1 MCGLRVLC
9 FGIWGSAKKFA
20 NPSFMMTSLRFCK
33 WTSSPS
39 HLPDDGRLRTKGTM
53 KLLNFRISGIHP
65 AVNFVGR
72 TILSRGTG
80 GLCSLDP
87 NLTSSISSGH
97 ALGHTYNSNIM
108 KVSDSFWIWSSV
120 FVPAPAPRLLDV
132 SSLPFPLGSTI
143 GGGQTFNTNTKVTW
157 PTFVKQ
163 ESSHGWVCDLGA
175 VGDSLIFGLVG
186 SRGFKVAP

>member
-1 MCGLRVLC
+1 V
-9 FGIWGSAKKFA
+9 
-20 NPSFMMTSLRFCK
+20 
-33 WTSSPS
+33 
-39 HLPDDGRLRTKGTM
+39 
-53 KLLNFRISGIHP
+53 
-65 AVNFVGR
+65 V
-72 TILSRGTG
+72 

-97 ALGHTYNSNIM
+97 ALSHTYNSNIL

-120 FVPAPAPRLLDV
+120 FVPAPAPRVLDV

-163 ESSHGWVCDLGA
+163 ESSHAWVCDLGA
-175 VGDSLIFGLVG
+175 VGASLIFGLVRAVGRETKVGDDLTRASVFRVGGTSVDSG
-186 SRGFKVAP
+186 SRARPSHSCGG